1 MAARRL
7 GRSINMSKT
16 KKDRKKWLSF
26 AILVLSAGV
35 IYKLYFME
43 DAFYVQMQEVWGLTN
58 TQIGIIYSVTGW
70 ISTFGFLVSAYLSE
84 RFSKRKLIPIAMIVN
99 GLAGLALTTNPSFP
113 VMLAIF
119 CVFPLCAD
127 MMFWPTMLKAVR
139 LLGTKDEQGRMFGI
153 LESGRGLIDTIVNF
167 IALGIFAAL
176 GGSLLAF
183 NVDIIFF
190 SVLNIGLGIACYF
203 LLEDDEI
210 AKIKDSGEKNKKAF
224 SNMMAAMKNPA
235 IWLAAFNVFSVY
247 IVYSGIKYFSPYLR
261 ECYGLPIVA
270 ASAYAIINSYVLK
283 MVGGPIGGVV
293 SDKVTH
299 SAAKFIRFMFIL
311 DAAGLLLFIAM
322 SYKDLNVFV
331 VMAVALMISAFI
343 FCQRSVFFAPMDE
356 IDVPREITG
365 SAMSL
370 GSFIGYLPGAFM
382 GIVYGHQLDAH
393 PGVVG
398 YRRVFTIM
406 LVLSLCGLIVS
417 SALVH
422 VINKKKAAK
431 AAVPKEG

>member
-1 MAARRL
+1 M
-7 GRSINMSKT
+7 
-16 KKDRKKWLSF
+16 
-26 AILVLSAGV
+26 
-35 IYKLYFME
+35 
-43 DAFYVQMQEVWGLTN
+43 
-58 TQIGIIYSVTGW
+58 II
-70 ISTFGFLVSAYLSE
+70 
-84 RFSKRKLIPIAMIVN
+84 N
-99 GLAGLALTTNPSFP
+99 GLAGFALTTNPSFP

-119 CVFPLCAD
+119 CIFPLCAD

-139 LLGTKDEQGRMFGI
+139 LLGNKDEQGRMFGI
-153 LESGRGLIDTIVNF
+153 LESGRGLMDTIVTF

-176 GGSLLAF
+176 GQSLMAF
-183 NVDIIFF
+183 DASIVFF
-190 SVLNIGLGIACYF
+190 SVANIALGIVCYF

-210 AKIKDSGEKNKKAF
+210 SKIKDNSTKNKMAF

-235 IWLAAFNVFSVY
+235 IWLASFNVFSVY
-247 IVYSGIKYFSPYLR
+247 IVYTGIKYFSPYLR
-261 ECYGLPIVA
+261 DIYGLPMVA
-270 ASAYAIINSYVLK
+270 VSAYAIINTYALK
-283 MVGGPIGGVV
+283 MVGGPIGGTI

-311 DAAGLLLFIAM
+311 DVIGLGIFLAM
-322 SYKDLNVFV
+322 SYQSLNVFV
-331 VMAVALMISAFI
+331 VMAVALIVSAFI

-382 GIVYGHQLDAH
+382 SIVYGHQLDAH
-393 PGVVG
+393 PGVEG

-406 LVLSLCGLIVS
+406 IVLCLCGLLVS

-422 VINKKKAAK
+422 VINKKKAA
-431 AAVPKEG
+431 AAAKEG